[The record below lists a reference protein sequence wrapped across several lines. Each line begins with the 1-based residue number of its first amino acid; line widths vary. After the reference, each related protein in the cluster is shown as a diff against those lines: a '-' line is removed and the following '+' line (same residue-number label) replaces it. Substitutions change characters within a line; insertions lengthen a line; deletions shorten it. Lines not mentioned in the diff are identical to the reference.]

1 MDDVIIRYF
10 GATWCGP
17 CKKIDPL
24 IMQWYEKLN
33 YEKITRIVLDIDE
46 NIDQEQHLK
55 AGGDYHL
62 PAVPRQDR
70 GGGGGHSAE
79 ASK

>member
-1 MDDVIIRYF
+1 MEIIEVLQFVSRKLF
-10 GATWCGP
+10 RDAFNQCDAAKRNTTSTAN
-17 CKKIDPL
+17 IDRNG
-24 IMQWYEKLN
+24 KN
-33 YEKITRIVLDIDE
+33 DE
-46 NIDQEQHLK
+46 NIDQEQHLE

-70 GGGGGHSAE
+70 GGGGHSAE

>member
-1 MDDVIIRYF
+1 MLENVEKDAAKRNTTST
-10 GATWCGP
+10 AN
-17 CKKIDPL
+17 IDTNG
-24 IMQWYEKLN
+24 KN
-33 YEKITRIVLDIDE
+33 HADIDE

-62 PAVPRQDR
+62 PAVPRQD
-70 GGGGGHSAE
+70 GGGGVGGHSAE